1 MSASAKQHWE
11 PTVKEYFEDHI
22 PIEIIEEYKQIK
34 DKAKSNGKAVTEK
47 VTKKYIEN
55 FILTYNKN
63 SKERL
68 KKKDYFFFKGLEEK
82 IRKDARLY
90 SLKTS
95 IEEYDYITSI
105 KIDYYNLY
113 TEYVKE
119 LTSNL
124 QAVFNPYFT
133 ETEKSRLIHNS
144 DFLDRTLLGTM
155 YGNHELIEEI
165 INDIKYPEIE
175 LTIEGKPIKFE
186 TEFDKNGKINRPV
199 GNYSLSEVE
208 TKAYLK
214 YNFDIDLKNWS
225 EGKSKS
231 SIINYIENYISDLKN
246 KNLAINDTKY
256 PLPIEEKLNT
266 IFKNNLIIEAATAAL
281 GEKKNG
287 QNSLKEHPKKESS
300 SSKTRD
306 LINSSFEI
314 IQKDCFRTD
323 DDYQLFLQLLTD
335 FFEGKPYKLPDNKI
349 NLKKRTKTKIS
360 PHFNDI
366 HKELI
371 MSNIVLKNDKEYFKL
386 IRILNHFSDLDD
398 AELYHTITR

>member
-1 MSASAKQHWE
+1 MSALAKQHWE

-22 PIEIIEEYKQIK
+22 PIEIIEKYKQIK
-34 DKAKSNGKAVTEK
+34 EKAKLNGKAVTEK

-55 FILTYNKN
+55 FISTYNKN

-105 KIDYYNLY
+105 KIYYYNLY

-124 QAVFNPYFT
+124 QAAFNPYFT

-214 YNFDIDLKNWS
+214 YNFDIDLKKWS

-246 KNLAINDTKY
+246 KNLAINDPKCT
-256 PLPIEEKLNT
+256 LPIEEKLNT
-266 IFKNNLIIEAATAAL
+266 VFKNNLIIEVATEAL
-281 GEKKNG
+281 DKNKKCQNIDNSVEDKLKVKQIALIHIYRQSTISRENADEIAFYAGYKNKKSGEGLFQDYSFFSKVSNRIEEPTPT
-287 QNSLKEHPKKESS
+287 SRVILK
-300 SSKTRD
+300 
-306 LINSSFEI
+306 
-314 IQKDCFRTD
+314 
-323 DDYQLFLQLLTD
+323 
-335 FFEGKPYKLPDNKI
+335 NKI
-349 NLKKRTKTKIS
+349 ELFESVLSHLNEEESVRAIKDIDILKR
-360 PHFNDI
+360 
-366 HKELI
+366 LL
-371 MSNIVLKNDKEYFKL
+371 VKN
-386 IRILNHFSDLDD
+386 
-398 AELYHTITR
+398 YH